1 MYIYNFRGIV
11 IVPLLW
17 ITAANNIMHHAHKLV
32 LVSGWKPYRKKKYL
46 FVSQC
51 SREHIQLEQSGM
63 QSMAPISLTPSN
75 SLGIASHNATVDSG
89 DGGGNVGCVAECK
102 DTDIETGV
110 DAICIVVDHT
120 DDQQQHHSTAESVG
134 GTLPPPPKAPPRTK
148 RMSSTDASSKPVK
161 KSFLDSLPLSKLV
174 RYYSKYFS
182 ESTGT
187 YTKLDP

>member
-1 MYIYNFRGIV
+1 MEA
-11 IVPLLW
+11 L
-17 ITAANNIMHHAHKLV
+17 
-32 LVSGWKPYRKKKYL
+32 SKKTKYL

-51 SREHIQLEQSGM
+51 SREHIQLDQSGV
-63 QSMAPISLTPSN
+63 QSITPTAVAPSN
-75 SLGIASHNATVDSG
+75 SLGCASHNATVDSG
-89 DGGGNVGCVAECK
+89 DGGGNVGYVADCK
-102 DTDIETGV
+102 DTDVETGV

-120 DDQQQHHSTAESVG
+120 EGQQQHHSTAESVS

-182 ESTGT
+182 ESAGHKNHTHT
-187 YTKLDP
+187 NRPLTPLNSSYA